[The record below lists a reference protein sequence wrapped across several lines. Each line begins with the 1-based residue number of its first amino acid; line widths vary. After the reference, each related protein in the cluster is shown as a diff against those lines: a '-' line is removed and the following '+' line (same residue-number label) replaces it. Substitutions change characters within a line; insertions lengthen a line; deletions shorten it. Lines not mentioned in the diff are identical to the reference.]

1 MKIADNQM
9 ADEPL
14 TPEQEKAKETAFA
27 LRALTA
33 IKTREQEFETGWWK
47 QAESAEKIYSA
58 DNTQKIDDV
67 PYNILYSNTEVLLP
81 SLYSATPKP
90 DVRTRFKMQEL
101 KPIPEVCSRFL
112 TVAADPA
119 SPGGDS
125 FNTAMT
131 EAVLSA
137 LVPGMGFVRVRYIED
152 RAFPLVYESG
162 HFKMLIWGKAS
173 RWAKV
178 PWVAFKHCMNKN
190 AMFKQFNIDE
200 ADQEN
205 FEPSSE
211 AEDEKED
218 CTIYE
223 FWDKNSR
230 KVYFLC
236 EEWREKQLSV
246 SDDPLG
252 MENFF
257 PTPGILT
264 MTARSGKML
273 PIPLYN
279 FYRNQA
285 EELNRVSVRLNKVLA
300 AIRVRGAYNGLLG
313 EDLKK
318 LLAADELENELVAAA
333 EAGLLAQQGGFD
345 KAIWLLPIEQFV
357 KVANELYK
365 AREAIKQVIYEL
377 TGISDIIRG
386 SSVASETAT
395 AQDLKNKWGTVRL
408 RRMQTLVA
416 DYARDLFRMSVDC
429 GSDRIPAEK
438 WKEITQMPQIPT
450 AQEKQMAI
458 MQLQQLQQQAQQ
470 PAIPGFELPPPAPPD
485 PKMVEMAKS
494 PSWEEILGKIKNDQS
509 RTFVVNIQTSSTI
522 DLDTAQDKNEVNEF
536 MAAMGQLMPG
546 LQGLAQI
553 GPTGMEAAKALL
565 MAVCQRY
572 KFGIDIADVVAKIEP
587 PPAPQNDPKAEA
599 EMQKAQGEIQKKTE
613 ELQMR
618 EQTLDDQEKQAA
630 IDKQIADLKAQ
641 GEMQRQQFDFLR
653 KQLEFDRKMFE
664 EELLLKDKIRQA
676 ETNEKIR
683 AMETDTRMQQER
695 VNQERVNNK
704 AQMGLDKTL
713 AASENKT
720 DSKTEPTEVKEEAQ
734 DTKIFTSLMTV
745 LEKLTK
751 VLSAP
756 KSVTDSKG
764 KTYTM
769 KVGE

>member
-47 QAESAEKIYSA
+47 QAEAAEKIYSA
-58 DNTQKIDDV
+58 DNAQKSEDT

-90 DVRTRFKMQEL
+90 DVRTRFKMQDL

-119 SPGGDS
+119 SPGGDN
-125 FNTAMT
+125 FNIAMT

-137 LVPGMGFVRVRYIED
+137 LVPGMGFVRIRYMED

-190 AMFKQFNIDE
+190 AMFKQFDIAE
-200 ADQEN
+200 EDQEN
-205 FEPSSE
+205 FEPSSQ
-211 AEDEKED
+211 AEDEKEE
-218 CTIYE
+218 CTVYE

-318 LLAADELENELVAAA
+318 LLASDEMENELVAAA

-345 KAIWLLPIEQFV
+345 KSIWLLPIEQFV

-458 MQLQQLQQQAQQ
+458 MTLQQAQAQ
-470 PAIPGFELPPPAPPD
+470 AQMPPIPGVEIPPPAPPD

-587 PPAPQNDPKAEA
+587 PAPQADPKAEA
-599 EMQKAQGEIQKKTE
+599 EKQK
-613 ELQMR
+613 
-618 EQTLDDQEKQAA
+618 
-630 IDKQIADLKAQ
+630 
-641 GEMQRQQFDFLR
+641 
-653 KQLEFDRKMFE
+653 
-664 EELLLKDKIRQA
+664 
-676 ETNEKIR
+676 
-683 AMETDTRMQQER
+683 MQQEMQQKAEELNQR
-695 VNQERVNNK
+695 EQQLAEQTQQFELDKQKASMEQERDKMQKEFDLLKREMQIDQQIAEAKLEMKALMQDSQLQQKTQSVELEGKMAAHNLQQQQANAQQNK
-704 AQMGLDKTL
+704 QVEETLNKEKAEKETEDKG
-713 AASENKT
+713 KT
-720 DSKTEPTEVKEEAQ
+720 DST
-734 DTKIFTSLMTV
+734 MTALTAV
-745 LEKLTK
+745 MEKLTK
-751 VLSAP
+751 ALTAS

>member
-1 MKIADNQM
+1 MKTSENQPVGDN
-9 ADEPL
+9 L
-14 TPEQEKAKETAFA
+14 TQEEAAAAAEKAFA
-27 LRALTA
+27 LRALSA
-33 IKTREQEFETGWWK
+33 VKTRQQEFEKGWWK
-47 QAESAEKIYSA
+47 QAEAAEKIYSA
-58 DNTQKIDDV
+58 DSEQRVDDS

-90 DVRTRFKMQEL
+90 DVRTRFKMQNL

-119 SPGGDS
+119 SPGGDT
-125 FNTAMT
+125 FDAAMS

-137 LVPGMGFVRVRYIED
+137 LVPGMGFVRIRYIED
-152 RAFPLVYESG
+152 RSFPLTYESG
-162 HFKMLIWGKAS
+162 HFKTLVWGKAV

-178 PWVAFKHCMNKN
+178 PWCAFIHCMNKN
-190 AMFKQFNIDE
+190 AMFKQFNIPE
-200 ADQEN
+200 EDQEN
-205 FEPSSE
+205 FEPSSQS
-211 AEDEKED
+211 EDEKED
-218 CTIYE
+218 CTVYE
-223 FWDKNSR
+223 FWDKNTR

-236 EEWREKQLSV
+236 EEWRDKQLKV
-246 SDDPLG
+246 SEDPLG

-257 PTPGILT
+257 PTPGIMT

-313 EDLKK
+313 DDLKK
-318 LLAADELENELVAAA
+318 LLASDELENELVAAS

-345 KAIWLLPIEQFV
+345 KSIWLLPIEKFV
-357 KVANELYK
+357 EVANQLYK

-408 RRMQTLVA
+408 RRMQTTVA
-416 DYARDLFRMSVDC
+416 NYARDLFRMSIDC
-429 GSDRIPAEK
+429 GSEKIPAAK
-438 WKEITQMPQIPT
+438 WKEITQMAEIPT
-450 AQEKQMAI
+450 EQEKKMAQMT
-458 MQLQQLQQQAQQ
+458 LQQQAQQ
-470 PAIPGFELPPPAPPD
+470 AQMPPIPGMPQMPPQPPD

-494 PSWEEILGKIKNDQS
+494 PSWEELLGKIKNDMS

-522 DLDTAQDKNEVNEF
+522 DLDTAQDKAEVNEF

-546 LQGLAQI
+546 LQGLAAI
-553 GPTGMEAAKALL
+553 GPTGMNAAKSLL
-565 MAVCQRY
+565 MTVCQRF
-572 KFGIDIADVVAKIEP
+572 KFGIDVADVIGQIEA
-587 PPAPQNDPKAEA
+587 PAPQGDPKAAA
-599 EMQKAQGEIQKKTE
+599 EMEKAKADIQKKTE

-618 EQTLDDQEKQAA
+618 EQSLDDQEKQAA
-630 IDKQIADLKAQ
+630 VEKQIADLKMQ
-641 GEMQRQQFDFLR
+641 GDIQKQQFDFLR
-653 KQLEFDRKMFE
+653 KQLEFEQKMFE
-664 EELLLKDKIRQA
+664 QELLLKDKIRQA
-676 ETNEKIR
+676 ETDAKIN
-683 AMETDTRMQQER
+683 AMETKAQIQQAN
-695 VNQERVNNK
+695 VNQERTNDK
-704 AQMGLDKTL
+704 AQMGLEKTL
-713 AASENKT
+713 ASSE
-720 DSKTEPTEVKEEAQ
+720 SKTEEKSEPTEAKEDAQ
-734 DTKIFTSLMTV
+734 ENKIFASLTTV